1 MVLFLSVIGE
11 GKCEIN
17 FKKKKFF
24 FSPLGSF
31 FDYFRRSFAGKDN

>member
-1 MVLFLSVIGE
+1 MVLFFSVIGE

-17 FKKKKFF
+17 LKKKKKF

-31 FDYFRRSFAGKDN
+31 FDHFWSFVCRKR